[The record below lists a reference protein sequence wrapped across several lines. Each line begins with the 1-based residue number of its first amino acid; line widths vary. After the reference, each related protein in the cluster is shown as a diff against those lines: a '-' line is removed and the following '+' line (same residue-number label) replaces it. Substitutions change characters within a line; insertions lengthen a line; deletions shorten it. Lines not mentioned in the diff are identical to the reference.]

1 MKKFVSFIFL
11 ILLSCSKDSPTPI
24 EQLTYALTVSASEG
38 GSVDNTGGIHNENI
52 DVIITATPAA
62 GFTFSGWSGSAD
74 GTTNPLTVNMTSDKS
89 ITANFIRSKYT
100 LIVGQVGEG
109 TITETIISSDKNSEE
124 YNSGT
129 VVRLNAAP
137 QTGWIFNS
145 WSGSSTETTNQID
158 ITIDGTKI
166 VTATFEE
173 QITQVTTAGVF
184 SGIGKWEFRNSSQN
198 SSSNKSAAC
207 QISSIIFR
215 TNGSF
220 TIGVLSTG
228 TSVGSN
234 VTGQYSVDSDTAI
247 SLTIAETTFSTGT
260 SSSTTKQIPFGSI
273 SNLVLTNSLINFSIQ
288 LNSGCSGDLEAEK
301 DEYYEEEKDTYLPPV
316 ITLTGSTVIELSV
329 GDTFTDPGAT
339 ATDAVDGDL
348 TSSIT
353 SSGTVDTS
361 VAGFYAILYAVTDAA
376 GNAASV
382 YREINVRAAAD
393 TTAPVI
399 TLTGSI
405 IIELTVGDTYSD
417 PGVTANDDVDGD
429 ITSSITSSGTV
440 DTSVAGFY
448 AVLFS
453 VTDAAGNAASV
464 YREINVRA
472 AATTYSI
479 SVTAS
484 SNSDY
489 TLSGTDVN
497 GIVSGD
503 DVSITINKGDT
514 LSFDVNAP
522 NHPFYIKTVQG
533 TGTDNQASN
542 VTNNGTI
549 GGVVNWTPTAAGTY
563 YYQCSVHDGMYG
575 TITVQ

>member
-1 MKKFVSFIFL
+1 M
-11 ILLSCSKDSPTPI
+11 
-24 EQLTYALTVSASEG
+24 
-38 GSVDNTGGIHNENI
+38 
-52 DVIITATPAA
+52 
-62 GFTFSGWSGSAD
+62 
-74 GTTNPLTVNMTSDKS
+74 
-89 ITANFIRSKYT
+89 
-100 LIVGQVGEG
+100 
-109 TITETIISSDKNSEE
+109 
-124 YNSGT
+124 
-129 VVRLNAAP
+129 
-137 QTGWIFNS
+137 
-145 WSGSSTETTNQID
+145 
-158 ITIDGTKI
+158 
-166 VTATFEE
+166 
-173 QITQVTTAGVF
+173 
-184 SGIGKWEFRNSSQN
+184 
-198 SSSNKSAAC
+198 
-207 QISSIIFR
+207 
-215 TNGSF
+215 
-220 TIGVLSTG
+220 
-228 TSVGSN
+228 
-234 VTGQYSVDSDTAI
+234 
-247 SLTIAETTFSTGT
+247 
-260 SSSTTKQIPFGSI
+260 
-273 SNLVLTNSLINFSIQ
+273 
-288 LNSGCSGDLEAEK
+288 
-301 DEYYEEEKDTYLPPV
+301 
-316 ITLTGSTVIELSV
+316 
-329 GDTFTDPGAT
+329 
-339 ATDAVDGDL
+339 
-348 TSSIT
+348 
-353 SSGTVDTS
+353 
-361 VAGFYAILYAVTDAA
+361 AGFYAILFSVSDAA

-453 VTDAAGNAASV
+453 VSDAAGNAASVYREINVRAAADTTAPVITLTGSIIIELTVGDTYSDPGVTANDDVDGDITSSITSSGTVDTSVAGFYAVLFSVSDAAGNAASVYREINVRAAADTTAPVITLTGSIIIELTVGDTYSDPGVTANDDVDGDITSSITSSGTVDTSVAGFYAVLFSVSDAAGNAASVYREINVRAAADTTAPVITLTGSIIIELTVGDTYSDPGVTANDDVDGDITSSITSSGTVDTSVAGFYAVLFSVSDAAGNAASV

-479 SVTAS
+479 LVTAS

-497 GIVSGD
+497 GTVSGD
-503 DVSITINKGDT
+503 DISITINNGDT

-533 TGTDNQASN
+533 TGTDNQVSN